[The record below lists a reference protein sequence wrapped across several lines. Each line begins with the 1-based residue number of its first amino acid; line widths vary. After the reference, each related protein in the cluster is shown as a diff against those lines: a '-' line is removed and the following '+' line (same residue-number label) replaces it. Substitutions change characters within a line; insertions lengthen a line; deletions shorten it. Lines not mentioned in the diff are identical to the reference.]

1 MALACAAIKLAA
13 MPVIINREGL
23 AAMADDLAGS
33 YALGA
38 DIDLG
43 GAEWTPIGD
52 GSAPFTGSLR
62 GNGHAIR
69 NLVCTNN
76 PSANLR
82 LCLNRCTSGFSLI
95 RWN

>member
-13 MPVIINREGL
+13 MPVIINSEGL
-23 AAMADDLAGS
+23 AAMADDLAGF
-33 YALGA
+33 YELGA

-52 GSAPFTGSLR
+52 DIAPFTGSLR

-76 PSANLR
+76 PSANACRGLFG
-82 LCLNRCTSGFSLI
+82 CTSGFSLI

>member
-1 MALACAAIKLAA
+1 
-13 MPVIINREGL
+13 
-23 AAMADDLAGS
+23 MADNLAGS

-43 GAEWTPIGD
+43 GAEWTPIGS

-76 PSANLR
+76 PSANDCRGLFG
-82 LCLNRCTSGFSLI
+82 CTSGAMVTVLATLGGFEFFFCVDSYP
-95 RWN
+95 RSHTSTG